1 MAKSAAPTSPVLAP
15 AAPFRFDRMEWAG
28 ACGDLGTLIP
38 FLAAYV
44 ALAGVEPFGMLLAF
58 GLAYIATGI
67 AYRAPVPVQPMK
79 AAGAVAATQAAAGIA
94 ITPEAIS
101 VAALATGAFWLLMGA
116 TGAARRVGEWVGRP
130 VIVGLVLGLG
140 LAFLLEGVRMMAPQ
154 WWIAVPALVAALALL
169 DSRAFPSMFFLLLFG
184 AAVAL
189 AQAPDLP
196 GALAAVRPAL
206 AVPAWPLGGLTWE
219 AVVVGVVFLALPQVP
234 LTLGNAIIGVTEVN
248 NRLFPQRP
256 QTEARF
262 AVSTGLINLG
272 GGLLGGVPMCHGA
285 GGLAAHYRFG
295 ARSGTAPIAMGIV
308 LVLAALFFSESFRTF
323 IALFP
328 LPVLGVMVFLAGA
341 QLALGSCDIG
351 KDMGERFVTLATAGI
366 ALFNVG
372 AAFVF
377 GIAAL
382 AAVRRGWLK
391 P

>member
-1 MAKSAAPTSPVLAP
+1 MAKSAASTSSVLAP

-44 ALAGVEPFGMLLAF
+44 ALAGVDPFGMLLAF

-94 ITPEAIS
+94 ITPEAIC

-154 WWIAVPALVAALALL
+154 WWIAAPALAVALLLL

-184 AAVAL
+184 AAVAM

-196 GALAAVRPAL
+196 GALAAVRPGM
-206 AVPAWPLGGLTWE
+206 AVPAWPLGSLTWD
-219 AVVVGVVFLALPQVP
+219 AVVVGIVFLALPQVP
-234 LTLGNAIIGVTEVN
+234 LTLGNAIVGVTEVN

-256 QTEARF
+256 QTESRF

-295 ARSGTAPIAMGIV
+295 ARSGTAPIAMGVV
-308 LVLAALFFSESFRTF
+308 LVVGALLFSESFRTF

-328 LPVLGVMVFLAGA
+328 APVLGVMVFLAGA
-341 QLALGSCDIG
+341 QLALGSCDLG

-372 AAFVF
+372 AAFAF
-377 GIAAL
+377 GIIAL
-382 AAVRRGWLK
+382 AAGRRGWLT